1 MSTGHR
7 LVRNGGTETEFALNL
22 EFRSRSSTLHS
33 CAEFQKKETDWFG
46 MEDAAVHCGG
56 NMADQQEA
64 APLKDK
70 TILVVADDAE
80 SRDLLRVLLEK
91 AGATVVATESVDAA
105 FETYRQ
111 TPPHAV
117 VSDIRLG
124 VSDGYALIK
133 EIRETDLEYRGSTV
147 VVAVTESASPEE
159 QKRAFAAGFDA
170 YIAKPFHPDEIVE
183 TLRELLSHRRA

>member
-1 MSTGHR
+1 ML
-7 LVRNGGTETEFALNL
+7 LV
-22 EFRSRSSTLHS
+22 
-33 CAEFQKKETDWFG
+33 D
-46 MEDAAVHCGG
+46 CGG
-56 NMADQQEA
+56 VNMADQQEA

-80 SRDLLRVLLEK
+80 SRDLLRVLLEA

-147 VVAVTESASPEE
+147 VVAVTESGSPEE
-159 QKRAFAAGFDA
+159 QKKALAAGFDA
-170 YIAKPFHPDEIVE
+170 YITKPFDPDEIVE
-183 TLRELLSHRRA
+183 ILRELLSHRRESAA